1 MSGGKWAHRNP
12 NRRNESSCSILCRVH
27 DLSATT
33 PKDHDFLYNIF
44 IFFEIKKMF
53 VFVVKYF
60 LFSIT
65 QHTAN
70 GGTHESYKRFYEQES
85 GSH

>member
-33 PKDHDFLYNIF
+33 LTDHGFLYIVF
-44 IFFEIKKMF
+44 IFFSNKKMF
-53 VFVVKYF
+53 VLVVKYL

-70 GGTHESYKRFYEQES
+70 GGTHESYKRFYEPES
-85 GSH
+85 GSN